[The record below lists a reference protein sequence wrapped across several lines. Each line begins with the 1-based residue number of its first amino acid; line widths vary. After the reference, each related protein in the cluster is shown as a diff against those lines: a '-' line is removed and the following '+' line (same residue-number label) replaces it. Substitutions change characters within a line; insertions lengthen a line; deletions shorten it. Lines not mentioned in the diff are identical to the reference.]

1 MAFIVLYVD
10 DILLMGNDILTL
22 KAVKTWL
29 GSNFSMKD
37 LGDASY
43 ILGMRIYRERS
54 SRMIGLSQSTY
65 IDKVLHRFGMQ
76 NAKRGYVPVSQGITI
91 SKDQCPKSLD
101 EKDRMNKVSY
111 ASAIGSIMYVMVCTR
126 PDVSYTLSMTSR
138 YQSNPGEGHWTAVKN
153 IFKYLKRIKIHSWC
167 MEERRNS

>member
-10 DILLMGNDILTL
+10 DILLMGNDIPSL

-43 ILGMRIYRERS
+43 ILGMRINRERS

-65 IDKVLHRFGMQ
+65 IDKVLHRFEMQ
-76 NAKRGYVPVSQGITI
+76 MQKGDMSP
-91 SKDQCPKSLD
+91 C
-101 EKDRMNKVSY
+101 
-111 ASAIGSIMYVMVCTR
+111 
-126 PDVSYTLSMTSR
+126 
-138 YQSNPGEGHWTAVKN
+138 
-153 IFKYLKRIKIHSWC
+153 LKG
-167 MEERRNS
+167 